1 MSFSSGATP
10 AARLVGSSNPL
21 VIGVLAGPY
30 TPSDSFSVSLSK
42 AQLLSA
48 QDLPRVSDLQ
58 VLLVLR
64 NSNNL
69 HNRSRIFYINGIH
82 RGVVQPELQALLWPN
97 LSMKISYCNTDIIF
111 ENHLRWDSNPVPKL
125 QIPWGGDNFPTSLCR
140 H

>member
-21 VIGVLAGPY
+21 VIGVLVGPY
-30 TPSDSFSVSLSK
+30 TPSDSFSVLLSK

-48 QDLPRVSDLQ
+48 RNLSRVSDLQ

-69 HNRSRIFYINGIH
+69 RNRSRIFHINKIH
-82 RGVVQPELQALLWPN
+82 REVVQPKLQALLWPN
-97 LSMKISYCNTDIIF
+97 LLTKIS
-111 ENHLRWDSNPVPKL
+111 
-125 QIPWGGDNFPTSLCR
+125 
-140 H
+140 